1 MYKKK
6 FFFFFL
12 LIFINFIYIKNSF
25 AIDPYSFV
33 QETADRA
40 SEALNKRQSKEE
52 KMEILKTIAKETV
65 DIRGIGF
72 YSLGKHRKNMSNQKK
87 EEYLE
92 IFSKYFLKTFSS
104 RLAEYTDPRI
114 RVDSQK
120 KLSDKYTMVSST
132 LLATQDKPEIKIDW
146 RVVTKDPDNPLIID
160 VVIEGVSLAKVQ
172 KEEFNSIIQSND
184 GDINS
189 LFNNLK
195 KFVEKELSPTSLF
208 KSQLLFVY
216 DLFPISQTF
225 FQCCPSG
232 KSNKI

>member
-6 FFFFFL
+6 YFFFFL
-12 LIFINFIYIKNSF
+12 LIFINFIYINNSF

-72 YSLGKHRKNMSNQKK
+72 YSLGKHRKNMSDQKK

-92 IFSKYFLKTFSS
+92 IFNKYFLKTFSS

-132 LLATQDKPEIKIDW
+132 LLATDDKPEIKIDW

-160 VVIEGVSLAKVQ
+160 VIIEGVSLAKVQ

-184 GDINS
+184 GDINA
-189 LFNNLK
+189 LLKNLK
-195 KFVEKELSPTSLF
+195 IFVEK
-208 KSQLLFVY
+208 K
-216 DLFPISQTF
+216 
-225 FQCCPSG
+225 
-232 KSNKI
+232 

>member
-12 LIFINFIYIKNSF
+12 LIFINFIYINNSF
-25 AIDPYSFV
+25 AIDSYSFV

-72 YSLGKHRKNMSNQKK
+72 YSLGKHRKNMSDQKK

-92 IFSKYFLKTFSS
+92 IFTKYFLKSFAS

-120 KLSDKYTMVSST
+120 KLNDKYTMVSST
-132 LLATQDKPEIKIDW
+132 LLATDDKPEVKIDW
-146 RVVTKDPDNPLIID
+146 RVVTKNPDNPLIID
-160 VVIEGVSLAKVQ
+160 LIIEGVSLAKVQ
-172 KEEFNSIIQSND
+172 KEEFYSIIQSND
-184 GDINS
+184 GDINA
-189 LFNNLK
+189 LFKNLK
-195 KFVEKELSPTSLF
+195 EFVEK
-208 KSQLLFVY
+208 
-216 DLFPISQTF
+216 D
-225 FQCCPSG
+225 
-232 KSNKI
+232 